1 MVSRHNTAIRIYET
15 KMQTPAAKVLIS
27 AFWARPY
34 CPAGRKTVGKVAAQE
49 YTHHSRSASYR
60 LIETVRVTAEF
71 PQRKGVNDMQ
81 LRVGQKIEDDSC
93 QVRQLE
99 SYQKDQ
105 DKAAG
110 SHQPAG
116 KEFLEHGG
124 RCHEHNGTTRLAF
137 HPFHGKRGAN
147 ASPNDKSP
155 KKESGLKLPDRV
167 HAHSSRFQI
176 VILIVSIPDKDYDQH
191 SVDHHRAEYI
201 GLPILHHLFAAY
213 VHKAMQTK
221 KVSRIIIHLF

>member
-1 MVSRHNTAIRIYET
+1 
-15 KMQTPAAKVLIS
+15 
-27 AFWARPY
+27 
-34 CPAGRKTVGKVAAQE
+34 
-49 YTHHSRSASYR
+49 
-60 LIETVRVTAEF
+60 
-71 PQRKGVNDMQ
+71 MQ

-155 KKESGLKLPDRV
+155 KER
-167 HAHSSRFQI
+167 I
-176 VILIVSIPDKDYDQH
+176 WT
-191 SVDHHRAEYI
+191 
-201 GLPILHHLFAAY
+201 
-213 VHKAMQTK
+213 QTP
-221 KVSRIIIHLF
+221 R

>member
-1 MVSRHNTAIRIYET
+1 MLQVENISFSYRKGRKE
-15 KMQTPAAKVLIS
+15 VLS
-27 AFWARPY
+27 DFSLSLE
-34 CPAGRKTVGKVAAQE
+34 AGRVYGLLGKNGAGKSTLLYLMSGLLAPK
-49 YTHHSRSASYR
+49 RG
-60 LIETVRVTAEF
+60 RVMYHDT
-71 PQRKGVNDMQ
+71 DMQ

-176 VILIVSIPDKDYDQH
+176 VILIVSIPDKDYGQH

-221 KVSRIIIHLF
+221 KGIAYHYSFVLV

>member
-1 MVSRHNTAIRIYET
+1 
-15 KMQTPAAKVLIS
+15 
-27 AFWARPY
+27 
-34 CPAGRKTVGKVAAQE
+34 
-49 YTHHSRSASYR
+49 
-60 LIETVRVTAEF
+60 
-71 PQRKGVNDMQ
+71 MQ

-137 HPFHGKRGAN
+137 HPFHGNEALMHPQMTSPQRKNLDSNSQIGSMPTAP
-147 ASPNDKSP
+147 ASR
-155 KKESGLKLPDRV
+155 L
-167 HAHSSRFQI
+167 
-176 VILIVSIPDKDYDQH
+176 
-191 SVDHHRAEYI
+191 
-201 GLPILHHLFAAY
+201 
-213 VHKAMQTK
+213 
-221 KVSRIIIHLF
+221 